1 MYATPVIYPIS
12 TITNAK
18 LKLLMTANPIT
29 GVIEAYK
36 YGMLGAGSFSW
47 GLLGYSAGFAA
58 ALMAIGIVV
67 FNRELSQLLTPSNL
81 LCQIHPKSR

>member
-47 GLLGYSAGFAA
+47 GLLGYSAGIVI
-58 ALMAIGIVV
+58 ALMAIGIAV
-67 FNRELSQLLTPSNL
+67 FNRIQRSFIDTV
-81 LCQIHPKSR
+81 